1 MGSRGLG
8 LSTLTVLYAIAGGCR
23 YGFDIIDTTGLQSGT
38 VYRALSRLEDR
49 AMLRSKWEAAND
61 ALKAKRPRRKYYEVT
76 ARGERELAAARK
88 QLMALMDMPGFDLG
102 RQAKSKRS

>member
-23 YGFDIIDTTGLQSGT
+23 YGFDIIDMTGLQSGT

-49 AMLRSKWEAAND
+49 GMLRSKWEAASH
-61 ALKAKRPRRKYYEVT
+61 ALKEKRPRRKYYEVT
-76 ARGERELAAARK
+76 ARGEQELATARK
-88 QLMALMDMPGFDLG
+88 QLIALLDMPGFELG
-102 RQAKSKRS
+102 SRAKRKRS